1 MEENKCFAKGEKA
14 WGVAYENTEDVT
26 YQFSILAMVGLGC
39 LLVSALMYYMQAKE
53 DMFDQ
58 MRPYVILVNLAT
70 FVWFVCLQY
79 YRFKDTGK
87 ACSGDY
93 LGPKLPANFNTIY
106 LGSLGQWLF
115 IYIVAQYALYIIS
128 KVCSIIITNS
138 LEAEYEEKKA
148 A

>member
-1 MEENKCFAKGEKA
+1 
-14 WGVAYENTEDVT
+14 
-26 YQFSILAMVGLGC
+26 MVGLGC

-53 DMFDQ
+53 DMFDT
-58 MRPYVILVNLAT
+58 MRPYVILTNLMT
-70 FVWFVCLQY
+70 FAWFVTLQVF
-79 YRFKDTGK
+79 RFNETGK

-138 LEAEYEEKKA
+138 LEAEFEEKKA
-148 A
+148 TELG